1 MDSGKDILGNSGGST
16 VVKNVLAYKPYVMR
30 VYYNSTNQRCI
41 AKLNGHELSGTNYG
55 NYTDYSFS
63 QIHENDEVD
72 VQVTDKPCRITVSK
86 SEVYANLMATRMID
100 GQSYATFL
108 SNEMQLTAG
117 YGTKFSF
124 VVPNTVAL
132 QTAKL
137 GNNSASVITDSNGNK
152 TYSFT
157 VPQSENAYLTLVGTP
172 VTSPQ
177 SDYSL
182 QTVTKVGHGTVR
194 YSTWY
199 YDEDYV
205 NHQTAGELMTPV
217 STIITPLGES
227 EGECGWTLTITP
239 DPGYELTTLFGS
251 WDTNGSEN
259 GYSRPDVVNML
270 TEHAYIDNDTE
281 EEYPGMDGPTA
292 EQKLASGGNFSLD
305 LDVDRTL
312 SYNAS
317 TRTYT
322 FNVDGIDWDE
332 QFESLNSVKD
342 SLIEKGNSLLS
353 DFNEL
358 VKQVKN
364 NISDFEVSVP
374 FDESIG
380 EKFESKIEDGKLI
393 IEVTF
398 KDEHTERSNR
408 TCVLI
413 PQNCDIEKKSEKYNS
428 LAKTMTVI
436 IPKVISEPKE
446 EAKDEKKKS
455 ARYKVSHAATP
466 KKSAKKEEV
475 NHAQEAASKL
485 LRKFRENAS
494 KTTLNRAPNGR
505 FVKRTP
511 SE

>member
-1 MDSGKDILGNSGGST
+1 MDTGVSQ
-16 VVKNVLAYKPYVMR
+16 AM
-30 VYYNSTNQRCI
+30 
-41 AKLNGHELSGTNYG
+41 KL
-55 NYTDYSFS
+55 
-63 QIHENDEVD
+63 VD
-72 VQVTDKPCRITVSK
+72 SI
-86 SEVYANLMATRMID
+86 
-100 GQSYATFL
+100 
-108 SNEMQLTAG
+108 NE
-117 YGTKFSF
+117 
-124 VVPNTVAL
+124 
-132 QTAKL
+132 
-137 GNNSASVITDSNGNK
+137 
-152 TYSFT
+152 
-157 VPQSENAYLTLVGTP
+157 
-172 VTSPQ
+172 
-177 SDYSL
+177 
-182 QTVTKVGHGTVR
+182 
-194 YSTWY
+194 
-199 YDEDYV
+199 
-205 NHQTAGELMTPV
+205 
-217 STIITPLGES
+217 TI
-227 EGECGWTLTITP
+227 
-239 DPGYELTTLFGS
+239 
-251 WDTNGSEN
+251 
-259 GYSRPDVVNML
+259 
-270 TEHAYIDNDTE
+270 
-281 EEYPGMDGPTA
+281 
-292 EQKLASGGNFSLD
+292 
-305 LDVDRTL
+305 
-312 SYNAS
+312 
-317 TRTYT
+317 
-322 FNVDGIDWDE
+322 DGIDWDE

-436 IPKVISEPKE
+436 IPKVITEPKE
-446 EAKDEKKKS
+446 EAKAEKKKS
-455 ARYKVSHAATP
+455 TRYKVSHAATP

>member
-1 MDSGKDILGNSGGST
+1 MDTGVSQ
-16 VVKNVLAYKPYVMR
+16 AM
-30 VYYNSTNQRCI
+30 
-41 AKLNGHELSGTNYG
+41 KL
-55 NYTDYSFS
+55 
-63 QIHENDEVD
+63 VD
-72 VQVTDKPCRITVSK
+72 SI
-86 SEVYANLMATRMID
+86 
-100 GQSYATFL
+100 
-108 SNEMQLTAG
+108 NE
-117 YGTKFSF
+117 
-124 VVPNTVAL
+124 
-132 QTAKL
+132 
-137 GNNSASVITDSNGNK
+137 
-152 TYSFT
+152 
-157 VPQSENAYLTLVGTP
+157 
-172 VTSPQ
+172 
-177 SDYSL
+177 
-182 QTVTKVGHGTVR
+182 
-194 YSTWY
+194 
-199 YDEDYV
+199 
-205 NHQTAGELMTPV
+205 
-217 STIITPLGES
+217 TI
-227 EGECGWTLTITP
+227 
-239 DPGYELTTLFGS
+239 
-251 WDTNGSEN
+251 
-259 GYSRPDVVNML
+259 
-270 TEHAYIDNDTE
+270 
-281 EEYPGMDGPTA
+281 
-292 EQKLASGGNFSLD
+292 
-305 LDVDRTL
+305 
-312 SYNAS
+312 
-317 TRTYT
+317 
-322 FNVDGIDWDE
+322 DGIDWDE

-380 EKFESKIEDGKLI
+380 EKFESKIENGKLI
-393 IEVTF
+393 VEVTF
-398 KDEHTERSNR
+398 KDDNTERSNR